1 MAYPKLNHR
10 INQPWLEV
18 IINIIRLQTGPGT
31 YTQFHP
37 NFGNGDHGIWV
48 YHILHYILTMVW
60 KLLWP
65 IDSELWIINYI
76 YIHIIIH
83 QYYSSYINIFKYI
96 YIYVYFSLSHHIPI
110 KIIHSIRISPPTLD
124 FHPFCLSTVPTS
136 RTKRGA
142 RWTGYR
148 PSPPAA
154 TRSVPT
160 WQGQSNSWET
170 GQKNIGKTW
179 ENCRQKLRFRGFFPV
194 MWNFWVLFDW
204 KQWTNLC
211 KVIGK
216 KKHFF

>member
-96 YIYVYFSLSHHIPI
+96 YIYVYFSLSSYSH
-110 KIIHSIRISPPTLD
+110 KN
-124 FHPFCLSTVPTS
+124 HPFNPHISTNPWLPSLLSLHRPHLKDQKRGEMDWLPTITAS
-136 RTKRGA
+136 CHTKRSDLA
-142 RWTGYR
+142 RSIEFLGNWAEKHR
-148 PSPPAA
+148 
-154 TRSVPT
+154 
-160 WQGQSNSWET
+160 
-170 GQKNIGKTW
+170 KNLRKLSAKTQISGFLS
-179 ENCRQKLRFRGFFPV
+179 CHVKLLGFV
-194 MWNFWVLFDW
+194 WLKAMDKSL
-204 KQWTNLC
+204 
-211 KVIGK
+211 
-216 KKHFF
+216 